1 MHFQTCVENNAPIT
15 PCLLAIEHIFTEVL
29 KHRDMVVDV
38 KSVKPKGVY
47 TIAYQFVSKSTTTCR
62 RCSHNMCIHIRQIDT
77 NVFCSF
83 SDGCVDTQY
92 REWLKEQYSK
102 IWKLILSAFSHSIAT
117 ECTQALVTAM
127 RLLATEC
134 KYPRDPL
141 NKSITFSTNK
151 LNNIV
156 QHLLSSN
163 RVNNHLFNRF
173 KEYGAYLDVVF
184 YTWKILPAIT
194 VKGVAP
200 SDIYIQNYLDLI
212 NTIPISAEVQENKQL
227 FCISDEHFEFDY
239 PVARKSLN
247 KVWSCVLLWELS
259 ETTHKQMLIVLL
271 EKILNHLD
279 KPVLLTDF
287 LMDSLDVGE
296 YNCI

>member
-1 MHFQTCVENNAPIT
+1 MSVGHRANIHRSAEASRYGWRRKICKAKRCVLFRSIAALQRDSLCTMPTDGRNRYKYPFAHFI
-15 PCLLAIEHIFTEVL
+15 
-29 KHRDMVVDV
+29 
-38 KSVKPKGVY
+38 
-47 TIAYQFVSKSTTTCR
+47 
-62 RCSHNMCIHIRQIDT
+62 
-77 NVFCSF
+77 
-83 SDGCVDTQY
+83 SDGRADTQY
-92 REWLKEQYSK
+92 REWLKDQYSK
-102 IWKLILSAFSHSIAT
+102 IWKLILCAFSHSKAT
-117 ECTQALVTAM
+117 ESTQALVTSM
-127 RLLATEC
+127 RLMAAEC
-134 KYPRDPL
+134 KYPRDPS
-141 NKSITFSTNK
+141 NKSITFPTNK

-156 QHLLSSN
+156 QQLLSSN

-184 YTWKILPAIT
+184 YTWKILPGIT

-227 FCISDEHFEFDY
+227 FCTSDETFEFDY

-259 ETTHKQMLIVLL
+259 ETTHKQMLVILL

-296 YNCI
+296 

>member
-1 MHFQTCVENNAPIT
+1 MSNLQNQKVCV
-15 PCLLAIEHIFTEVL
+15 CVLIFRL
-29 KHRDMVVDV
+29 QFI
-38 KSVKPKGVY
+38 SVRLRLRLRLV
-47 TIAYQFVSKSTTTCR
+47 A
-62 RCSHNMCIHIRQIDT
+62 CSSGRNRYKLRLFIL
-77 NVFCSF
+77 F
-83 SDGCVDTQY
+83 SDGGGDTQY
-92 REWLKEQYSK
+92 REWLKEQYSN
-102 IWKLILSAFSHSIAT
+102 IWKLILSAFSHSKAT
-117 ECTQALVTAM
+117 ESTQAMVTAM
-127 RLLATEC
+127 RLLAAEC

-141 NKSITFSTNK
+141 NKSITFPTNK

-156 QHLLSSN
+156 QHLLSGT

-184 YTWKILPAIT
+184 YTWKILPGIT

-227 FCISDEHFEFDY
+227 FCTSDETFEFDY

-247 KVWSCVLLWELS
+247 KVWSCVLLWDLS

-296 YNCI
+296 